1 MSDTTAYPNLLTRL
15 WRYVVLFVRCPD
27 DIASLAPSSAFL
39 TRKLAGLPC
48 VQNAKHIVELGPGD
62 GGVTRDLLEAMSPQA
77 RLLAIE
83 LLPDLVEVLQS
94 INDDR
99 LIVEHADAC
108 ELASLVETHH
118 LKPVD
123 VVVSGIPFS
132 ILDREPA
139 TQIIEAIYDSLTP
152 GGTFV
157 AYQVRDEINGLA
169 LKRFGEPEITWV
181 PWNLPP
187 VRLFQWTKPG

>member
-1 MSDTTAYPNLLTRL
+1 MSETTAYPNLLTRL
-15 WRYVVLFVRCPD
+15 WRYVVLFVRRPD

-39 TRKLAGLPC
+39 TRRLAALPC

-62 GGVTRDLLEAMSPQA
+62 GGVTRDLLKAMPPQA

-94 INDDR
+94 INDSR

-108 ELASLVETHH
+108 ELASLVEQYQI
-118 LKPVD
+118 KPVD

-139 TQIIEAIYDSLTP
+139 TQIIEAIYDSLAP

-157 AYQVRDEINGLA
+157 AYQVRDQINGLA
-169 LKRFGEPEITWV
+169 LERFGEPEITWV

-187 VRLFQWTKPG
+187 VRLFQWTKPA